1 MYLKYGNY
9 QHAPGEA
16 SVVISKQALFTDAGI
31 VRGTRE
37 RWDVQG
43 QLQAADPA
51 ALSAAIEALVAAY
64 SVQAQDVGFFFDNAQ
79 PSSHRIV
86 SAATH
91 GGVRVVVPPSFP
103 QGRGAEYTT
112 FRNYTL
118 SLEAEWLDLQSTL
131 LSWHEAVSFQ
141 GGGPQFAFLQPIIGP
156 PIKQLLRQATP
167 YRATQS
173 GSAVGQAGYPL
184 PAAPIWPAAEHVDRR
199 QIQYELPKRS
209 GPPGGPSYSQFKVT
223 WSYQFEDAGPLL
235 GAPTPWPV

>member
-16 SVVISKQALFTDAGI
+16 SVVISRQAIFTEAGI

-51 ALSAAIEALVAAY
+51 ALSTAIDALAAAY
-64 SVQAQDVGFFFDNAQ
+64 AVQDRDVGFYFDDGQ
-79 PSSHRIV
+79 PSSHRIE

-118 SLEAEWLDLQSTL
+118 ALEAEWIDPQATVLN
-131 LSWHEAVSFQ
+131 WHEAISFQ
-141 GGGPQFAFLQPIIGP
+141 GGGPQFAFLQPINGP
-156 PIKQLLRQATP
+156 PVKQLLRQATP
-167 YRATQS
+167 YRASQS
-173 GSAVGQAGYPL
+173 GQAVGQLGYPA
-184 PAAPIWPAAEHVDRR
+184 PAAPIWPGAEHVDRR
-199 QIQYELPKRS
+199 QIHYELPKRM
-209 GPPGGPSYSQFKVT
+209 GPPGSPSYTQFKVT
-223 WSYQFEDAGPLL
+223 WSYQFEDAGPLA
-235 GAPTPWPV
+235 GSPTSWPV